1 MDASDADHARLHVVV
16 QPATELAEISSS
28 DVFRQRGSNMV
39 SGVAP
44 GVVPG
49 TTSSD
54 NRDLSNYFAMHGPPH
69 PHRASRSS
77 SQKRWRS
84 WLCGKTRC
92 LVLVG
97 VTFAVAYVVFTLN
110 SALVTLLVAEKTRA
124 TLEDA
129 RTTFRNV
136 DDMYTIFRQ
145 LADLVC
151 ASGSPDIPPDILR
164 ILCKTSEE
172 KGVGVRFNLISN
184 TST

>member
-1 MDASDADHARLHVVV
+1 
-16 QPATELAEISSS
+16 
-28 DVFRQRGSNMV
+28 MV